1 MARPESFPTI
11 VPRNPVVRVIAT
23 AWLLASIVLLFV
35 TLLRPE
41 IQANERAALSTLV
54 PLYFLSLPL
63 GHLGV
68 MALNKIKLILILDF
82 SVVPAILAEG
92 LALWAALSV
101 LGYLQ
106 WFILTPAVA
115 RGFSHLA
122 RMLFKRD
129 PAR

>member
-1 MARPESFPTI
+1 VAF
-11 VPRNPVVRVIAT
+11 VPRHPVLRIAAT
-23 AWLLASIVLLFV
+23 AWLLASVVLIVV

-41 IQANERAALSTLV
+41 LQANDRAALSTLV

-68 MALNKIKLILILDF
+68 MALNKLKLALILDF
-82 SVVPAILAEG
+82 NFVPAIFAEG

-106 WFILTPAVA
+106 WFVLTPWAA
-115 RGFSHLA
+115 RGVSQLA
-122 RMLFKRD
+122 RFLFKRD